1 MKPSP
6 ELILNQAFA
15 KIAMEMGPALPPGY
29 GQGSATTT
37 AVLLLMVAQEFNRA
51 ASIRKAENDA
61 MRLLFRETAG
71 KVGGSLGERLKAAG
85 DEEDND
91 ITVAAL
97 DKSNASLKTLLI
109 ELQTVAEDGN
119 DTALE
124 ARIIRMMQA
133 WAAAR
138 LVFLPA
144 M

>member
-61 MRLLFRETAG
+61 MRLLFRETAV
-71 KVGGSLGERLKAAG
+71 KTGGALGERLKAAG
-85 DEEDND
+85 EGDDSD

-109 ELQTVAEDGN
+109 ELQIVAEDKN
-119 DTALE
+119 DTAVE
-124 ARIIRMMQA
+124 ARIIRMIQA

>member
-51 ASIRKAENDA
+51 AAIRKAENDA

-85 DEEDND
+85 DAEDID

-97 DKSNASLKTLLI
+97 DRSNAVLKTLLI
-109 ELQTVAEDGN
+109 ELQTAAEDRN

>member
-1 MKPSP
+1 
-6 ELILNQAFA
+6 
-15 KIAMEMGPALPPGY
+15 
-29 GQGSATTT
+29 
-37 AVLLLMVAQEFNRA
+37 MVAQEFNRA
-51 ASIRKAENDA
+51 AAIRKAENDA
-61 MRLLFRETAG
+61 MRLLFREAAG
-71 KVGGSLGERLKAAG
+71 KTDGALGDRLKAAG
-85 DEEDND
+85 DGEDND

-109 ELQTVAEDGN
+109 ELQTVAEDRN

>member
-51 ASIRKAENDA
+51 AAIRKSENDA
-61 MRLLFRETAG
+61 MRLLLRDVAG

-85 DEEDND
+85 DAEDSD

-97 DKSNASLKTLLI
+97 DKSNAALKNLLI
-109 ELQTVAEDGN
+109 ELQIVAEDRS
-119 DTALE
+119 DKALE

>member
-61 MRLLFRETAG
+61 MRLLFRETAA
-71 KVGGSLGERLKAAG
+71 KTGGALGERLKASG
-85 DEEDND
+85 DGEDSD

-109 ELQTVAEDGN
+109 ELQTAAEDRK

-124 ARIIRMMQA
+124 ARIIRIMQG

-138 LVFLPA
+138 QVFLPA

>member
-61 MRLLFRETAG
+61 MRLLFRETAA
-71 KVGGSLGERLKAAG
+71 KTGGALGERLKASG
-85 DEEDND
+85 DGEDSD

-97 DKSNASLKTLLI
+97 DKSNASLKTQLI
-109 ELQTVAEDGN
+109 ELQTAAEDRK

-124 ARIIRMMQA
+124 ARIIRMMQG

>member
-61 MRLLFRETAG
+61 MRLLFRETAA
-71 KVGGSLGERLKAAG
+71 KTGGALGERLKASG
-85 DEEDND
+85 DGEDSD

-109 ELQTVAEDGN
+109 ELQTAAEDRK

-124 ARIIRMMQA
+124 ARIIRMMQG

-138 LVFLPA
+138 QVFLPA

>member
-51 ASIRKAENDA
+51 AAIRKAENDA

-85 DEEDND
+85 DVEDSD

-109 ELQTVAEDGN
+109 ELQTVAEDRN

>member
-51 ASIRKAENDA
+51 AAIRKAENDA
-61 MRLLFRETAG
+61 MRLLFREAAG
-71 KVGGSLGERLKAAG
+71 KTDGALGDRLKAAADG
-85 DEEDND
+85 EDND

-109 ELQTVAEDGN
+109 ELQTVAEDRN

>member
-61 MRLLFRETAG
+61 MRQLFRDVAG
-71 KVGGSLGERLKAAG
+71 KASGPLALALKAAA
-85 DEEDND
+85 DRDDTD

-97 DKSNASLKTLLI
+97 DKSNAELKTLLI
-109 ELQTVAEDGN
+109 ELQVLAEDTR

-138 LVFLPA
+138 QVFLPA

>member
-61 MRLLFRETAG
+61 MRLLFRDVAGTAG
-71 KVGGSLGERLKAAG
+71 GPLGERLKAASDG
-85 DEEDND
+85 EDND

-109 ELQTVAEDGN
+109 ELQTVAEDRN
-119 DTALE
+119 DKALE

>member
-51 ASIRKAENDA
+51 AAIRKAENDA
-61 MRLLFRETAG
+61 MRLLFREAAG
-71 KVGGSLGERLKAAG
+71 KTDGALGDRLKAAG
-85 DEEDND
+85 DGEDND

-109 ELQTVAEDGN
+109 ELQTVAEDSN

>member
-61 MRLLFRETAG
+61 MRLLFRESAG
-71 KVGGSLGERLKAAG
+71 KTGGTLGERLKAAG
-85 DEEDND
+85 GGEDSD

-109 ELQTVAEDGN
+109 ELQIAAEDRN

>member
-51 ASIRKAENDA
+51 AFIRKTENDA
-61 MRLLFRETAG
+61 MRLLFRETAANT
-71 KVGGSLGERLKAAG
+71 GGALGEKLKAAG
-85 DEEDND
+85 DGDDSD

-109 ELQTVAEDGN
+109 ELQTVAEDRS
-119 DTALE
+119 DTVLE
-124 ARIIRMMQA
+124 ARIIRMMQG

>member
-37 AVLLLMVAQEFNRA
+37 AVLLLMVAQEFDRA
-51 ASIRKAENDA
+51 AAIRKAENDA
-61 MRLLFRETAG
+61 MRLLFGDVAG
-71 KVGGSLGERLKAAG
+71 KTGGGLGQRLKAASEG
-85 DEEDND
+85 NDSD

-97 DKSNASLKTLLI
+97 DRSNAALKTLLI
-109 ELQTVAEDGN
+109 ELQVAAENASDA
-119 DTALE
+119 ALE
-124 ARIIRMMQA
+124 ARIIRMIQA

>member
-51 ASIRKAENDA
+51 AAIRKAENDA
-61 MRLLFRETAG
+61 MRLLFRESAAKAEG
-71 KVGGSLGERLKAAG
+71 ALGESLKAAG
-85 DEEDND
+85 EGDDSD

-97 DKSNASLKTLLI
+97 DKSNADLKTLLI
-109 ELQTVAEDGN
+109 ELQTVAEDRN

>member
-61 MRLLFRETAG
+61 MRLLFRESAG
-71 KVGGSLGERLKAAG
+71 KVGGPLGERLKAAG
-85 DEEDND
+85 DAEDSD

-97 DKSNASLKTLLI
+97 DRSNASLKTLLI
-109 ELQTVAEDGN
+109 ELQTAAEDGN
-119 DTALE
+119 DTVLE

>member
-51 ASIRKAENDA
+51 ASIRKTENDA
-61 MRLLFRETAG
+61 MRLLFTETAG
-71 KVGGSLGERLKAAG
+71 KTGGALGDRLKAAG
-85 DEEDND
+85 EGEDCD
-91 ITVAAL
+91 ITVSAL
-97 DKSNASLKTLLI
+97 DKSNVSLKTLLI
-109 ELQTVAEDGN
+109 ELQTAAEDRQ
-119 DTALE
+119 DSALE
-124 ARIIRMMQA
+124 ARIIRMMQG

>member
-51 ASIRKAENDA
+51 AAIRKAENDA
-61 MRLLFRETAG
+61 MRLLFREAAG
-71 KVGGSLGERLKAAG
+71 KTDGALGDRLKAAG
-85 DEEDND
+85 DGEDND

-109 ELQTVAEDGN
+109 ELQTVAEDRN

>member
-61 MRLLFRETAG
+61 MRLLFRESAG
-71 KVGGSLGERLKAAG
+71 KTGGVLGERLKAAG
-85 DEEDND
+85 DGEDSD

-97 DKSNASLKTLLI
+97 DKSNAGLKTLLI
-109 ELQTVAEDGN
+109 ELQIAAEDRN